1 MAMEVQP
8 AARSFSPS
16 VQMTPAAPMV
26 QQQQAGPGGSVD
38 TMALLRMMAERDDK
52 KHAQMDQ
59 QREEMEA
66 KLEARL
72 AEMKASLAPA
82 PADPAIPEEHL
93 TRLQTRLESLGHTA
107 KLLNDEELSVRVG
120 GSRG

>member
-1 MAMEVQP
+1 M
-8 AARSFSPS
+8 S
-16 VQMTPAAPMV
+16 VCL
-26 QQQQAGPGGSVD
+26 SVCLSVSNSHTLVWAD
-38 TMALLRMMAERDDK
+38 RAKALPLVYLPKYQRHTYAK
-52 KHAQMDQ
+52 LDQ
-59 QREEMEA
+59 QREETEA
-66 KLEARL
+66 RMEARL